1 MKMIKNSIFSIFF
14 FTGIIVISLI
24 FLPAFFLP
32 QKVVLFGGRIMGY
45 WTSFCLKF
53 FLSTK
58 IVIKGKENIIDNEKF
73 FIAASHQS
81 MFETFYLQTIFNSPV
96 FILKK
101 ELLMIPI
108 FGWYLKKIGS
118 ISIRRNKVT
127 KDNLGFF
134 DNILKIITD
143 SKRPLIIFPQ
153 GTRVLPDERP
163 SFKKG
168 VSKIYEELKINCQ
181 PVAINSGYVWPK
193 IGLKRSHKTIT
204 ISILKPI
211 TVGHSKEEF
220 IKILEN
226 EIYSEL
232 NLLN

>member
-1 MKMIKNSIFSIFF
+1 MIRNVIFSIFF
-14 FTGIIVISLI
+14 FTGIIIISLV

-32 QKVVLFGGRIMGY
+32 QKVVLSGGKLMGY

-58 IVIKGKENIIDNEKF
+58 ILIKGKENMINNKKF

-81 MFETFYLQTIFNSPV
+81 MFETFYLQTIFDSPV

-101 ELLMIPI
+101 ELLTIPI

-118 ISIRRNKVT
+118 ISIKRNKVT

-134 DNILKIITD
+134 EDISKIISN

-153 GTRVLPDERP
+153 GTRVSSDDRP
-163 SFKKG
+163 PFKKG
-168 VSKIYEELKINCQ
+168 VSRIYEELKITCQ

-193 IGLKRSHKTIT
+193 KGLKSSNRTIT
-204 ISILKPI
+204 VSILQPI
-211 TVGHSKEEF
+211 AAGLTKEEF

-226 EIYSEL
+226 NIYKEL

>member
-1 MKMIKNSIFSIFF
+1 MIRNSIFSIFF
-14 FTGIIVISLI
+14 FTGIIIISLI

-32 QKVVLFGGRIMGY
+32 QKVVLIGGKLMGY

-58 IVIKGKENIIDNEKF
+58 IIIKGKENIIDNEKF

-96 FILKK
+96 FVLKK

-108 FGWYLKKIGS
+108 FGSYLKKIGS
-118 ISIRRNKVT
+118 ISIKRNKVT
-127 KDNLGFF
+127 RDNLGFF
-134 DNILKIITD
+134 EDISKIINN
-143 SKRPLIIFPQ
+143 SNRPLIIFPQ

-168 VSKIYEELKINCQ
+168 ASRIYEELKICCQ
-181 PVAINSGYVWPK
+181 PVAINSGNVWPK
-193 IGLKRSHKTIT
+193 SGPKKSNKIIT

-211 TVGHSKEEF
+211 VAGYSKEEF

-226 EIYSEL
+226 NIYSEL

>member
-1 MKMIKNSIFSIFF
+1 MIKNYIFSLFF
-14 FTGIIVISLI
+14 FVGIILISII

-32 QKVVLFGGRIMGY
+32 QKFVLIGGKLMGY
-45 WTSFCLKF
+45 WAGFCLKF

-58 IVIKGKENIIDNEKF
+58 IIIKGKENIIKNEKF

-101 ELLMIPI
+101 ELLSIPI

-118 ISIRRNKVT
+118 ISIQRNKVSR
-127 KDNLGFF
+127 DNLSFF
-134 DNILKIITD
+134 YDILEIINN

-153 GTRVLPDERP
+153 GTRVLPNERP
-163 SFKKG
+163 QFKKG
-168 VSKIYEELKINCQ
+168 ASRIYEELKIQCQ
-181 PVAINSGYVWPK
+181 PVAINSGHVWPK
-193 IGLKRSHKTIT
+193 RGSKISNKTIT
-204 ISILKPI
+204 VSILNPI
-211 TVGHSKEEF
+211 EPGLLKEEF
-220 IKILEN
+220 LEILEN
-226 EIYSEL
+226 KIYSEL

>member
-1 MKMIKNSIFSIFF
+1 
-14 FTGIIVISLI
+14 
-24 FLPAFFLP
+24 
-32 QKVVLFGGRIMGY
+32 MGF
-45 WTSFCLKF
+45 WTSFCLKI

-58 IVIKGKENIIDNEKF
+58 IIIKGYENIIENKKF

-101 ELLMIPI
+101 ELLLIPI

-118 ISIRRNKVT
+118 ISIKRNTIT
-127 KDNLGFF
+127 KDNLNFF
-134 DNILKIITD
+134 DDVAQTIQN
-143 SKRPLIIFPQ
+143 SNRPLIIFPQ
-153 GTRVLPDERP
+153 GTRVLPNDRP
-163 SFKKG
+163 PFKKG
-168 VSKIYEELKINCQ
+168 AARIYEKLKIICQ

-193 IGLKRSHKTIT
+193 KGFKNTNKTIT

-211 TVGHSKEEF
+211 EAGIEKEEF

-226 EIYSEL
+226 RIYSEL
-232 NLLN
+232 DLIN

>member
-1 MKMIKNSIFSIFF
+1 MTRNLIFSIFF
-14 FTGIIVISLI
+14 FSGIIFISVI
-24 FLPAFFLP
+24 FLPTFFLP
-32 QKVVLFGGRIMGY
+32 QRVVLFGGKLMGY
-45 WTSFCLKF
+45 WTGFCLKF

-58 IVIKGKENIIDNEKF
+58 IVIKGKENIINDESF

-101 ELLMIPI
+101 ELLFIPI

-118 ISIRRNKVT
+118 ISIKRDKIS

-134 DNILKIITD
+134 ENISKIISK

-163 SFKKG
+163 QFKKG
-168 VSKIYEELKINCQ
+168 ASRIYEELKIPCQ

-193 IGLKRSHKTIT
+193 KGLKTSNKTIT
-204 ISILKPI
+204 ISILNPI
-211 TVGHSKEEF
+211 EPGLEKEEF

-226 EIYSEL
+226 KIYSEL
-232 NLLN
+232 DLLD